1 MESLVIL
8 GNNQNLMT
16 FFRKLKID
24 WRVVLFFILLIL
36 LPFIIFSAPANNYA
50 GKRFYPMPLADDT
63 IPEFIVVSSPDTLR
77 EDFTAIFSSLT
88 IALDSIPADTVTV
101 TAIPDAQLN
110 LGLGAGVP
118 VTIKFAPYP
127 MALLP
132 QEIKVKP
139 VDDIIFEDW
148 HYGNIT
154 FIIDSVGSGFTD
166 LVMNDLQYLIEDND
180 LMPGINYVVD
190 ADTFLTEGL
199 TGVELLFSMN
209 SIPTDT
215 VIITIDPDD
224 QMRITGT
231 PGEAVNLIF
240 PPNASSLSL
249 DGVNIRAADDA
260 IYEEL
265 HSGTVHYTITTS
277 DVIYAGFFIPD
288 LTYVI
293 YDNDS
298 VPGINAVINLDTFL
312 TEGLTGVDMLFALKS
327 IPSDTVKIM
336 IDPDDQM
343 RITGIPGEAV
353 ELIFEPNASALNFEG
368 VSIRAYDDT
377 EFEGLHSGLIQFAI
391 ISLDT
396 NYTDLIIDDVI
407 YAIHDNDSTPE
418 IHFSIPATLE
428 VIEGDGEI
436 PVEIYLASVPEDTVF
451 INVIP
456 DLQLRLAG
464 APGEPLQLI
473 FPPNGTALNPH
484 IAIVKAYDDVV
495 YEGTHSG
502 AVSFEIITTDPDYSL
517 FSLDPFDIIIFD
529 NDLLPGIVIEDTTSM
544 AGTEGD
550 SILFFNVVLTSIPT
564 STVTI
569 NFQPDD
575 QLDLG
580 KGHGNLVSH
589 KFRDD
594 SALIV
599 RTVDVFI
606 YDDPFYEGLHIGII
620 ECTITSSDTNYTALS
635 IPDIVVDITDNDGV
649 DIIEFDPAQF
659 NIYPSIS
666 AGNIQFEI
674 PDLTDNINLWVYNN
688 SGNLAATRS
697 VHENSGSVDL
707 SALPSGMYTITTE
720 INGKKYYCRISI
732 LH

>member
-1 MESLVIL
+1 MGTPLSLSY
-8 GNNQNLMT
+8 NQNLMT
-16 FFRKLKID
+16 FFRKMKIH

-36 LPFIIFSAPANNYA
+36 LPFILFSAPTNKFSARN
-50 GKRFYPMPLADDT
+50 FVLLLPADDT
-63 IPEFIVVSSPDTLR
+63 IPEFVVVSTPDTLK
-77 EDFTAIFSSLT
+77 ENFTAIYSSLT
-88 IALDSIPADTVTV
+88 FALDSIPADTVSL

-118 VTIKFAPYP
+118 VTLKFAPYP

-139 VDDIIFEDW
+139 VDDDIFEDW

-154 FIIDSVGSGFTD
+154 FLIDAVGSGFD
-166 LVMNDLQYLIEDND
+166 ELVINDLQYLIEDND
-180 LMPGINYVVD
+180 LMPGINYIVD

-224 QMRITGT
+224 QMRITGI

-260 IYEEL
+260 IYEGL
-265 HSGTVHYTITTS
+265 HSGTVHYTITS
-277 DVIYAGFFIPD
+277 DDIVYSGFIIPD

-312 TEGLTGVDMLFALKS
+312 TEGLTGVDLLFALKS
-327 IPSDTVKIM
+327 IPSDTVKITV
-336 IDPDDQM
+336 DPDVQM

-353 ELIFEPNASALNFEG
+353 ELIFAPNASSLNFEG

-377 EFEGLHSGLIQFAI
+377 EFEGTHSGLIQFTI
-391 ISLDT
+391 NTLDT
-396 NYTDLIIDDVI
+396 NYNDLLIDDII
-407 YAIHDNDSTPE
+407 YTIIDNDSASE
-418 IHFSIPATLE
+418 IHLSIPATLE
-428 VIEGDGEI
+428 VTEGDGEI
-436 PVEIYLASVPEDTVF
+436 PVEIHLASVPTDTVF

-456 DLQLRLAG
+456 NLQLRLAG
-464 APGEPLQLI
+464 APGELYQLV

-484 IAIVKAYDDVV
+484 IAIVKAYDDVIF
-495 YEGTHSG
+495 EGTHSG
-502 AVSFEIITTDPDYSL
+502 SVSFEIITTDVDYAA
-517 FSLDPFDIIIFD
+517 FSLDPFEVVIFD
-529 NDLLPGIVIEDTTSM
+529 NDLEPGIVIEDTTSL

-550 SILFFNVVLTSIPT
+550 SILFFNVVLSSIPL

-569 NFQPDD
+569 NLQPDD

-580 KGHGNLVSH
+580 KGHGTLVSH
-589 KFRDD
+589 KFRGD
-594 SALIV
+594 SALIA
-599 RTVDVFI
+599 RLVDVFI
-606 YDDPFYEGLHIGII
+606 FDDPFYEGLHIGTI
-620 ECTITSSDTNYTALS
+620 ECSIITGDTIYSAFT
-635 IPDIVVDITDNDGV
+635 IPDIIVDITDNDGV
-649 DIIEFDPAQF
+649 DIVEFDPTQF
-659 NIYPSIS
+659 NIYPTVSSGIV
-666 AGNIQFEI
+666 QFEI
-674 PDLTDNINLWVYNN
+674 PDLTDKITLWVYNN
-688 SGNLAATRS
+688 AGNLAATRS
-697 VHENSGSVDL
+697 VHANSGSVDL
-707 SALPSGMYTITTE
+707 SDLPSGLYTITTE
-720 INGKKYYCRISI
+720 INSKKYYCRISI
-732 LH
+732 LR